1 MMIHRTASY
10 FSCFRSS
17 LLHQVAVFLLLMA
30 IGSHSFAFDSFVLKD
45 IKIEGL
51 QRISLGT
58 AFNYLPVKVGET
70 LDNKRAT
77 NAIRT
82 LFKTGFFDDV
92 WFTRQDDVLVIHV
105 IERPSISSIKIF
117 GNKEIP
123 SEDLTNALKQ
133 VGLAEGRV
141 FNRSLLDQ
149 VQQELHR
156 QYFSLGNYGVK
167 IETKVTE
174 LERNR
179 VDIEL
184 DIEEG
189 DTATIR
195 QIKIIGSNAFSEET
209 LLDKLEL
216 GMPGFWGSDNYSKQ
230 ILVGDLERIRS
241 FYLDRGYINFNIES
255 TQVSISP
262 DKRDVY
268 ITVNVTEGEQYK
280 IKDVNLAGDFVIP
293 ESELQELVTM
303 KSGDIFSRQRVTE
316 STNKISDRLGIDG
329 YAFARVNPIPK
340 IDNSAREVSLTLFV
354 DPGSR
359 VYVRRINI
367 LGNTKTKDEV
377 IRREF
382 RQMEGGWISTPL
394 VNRSKIR
401 LQRLGFFEEVKI
413 DTPSV
418 PGTTDQVDVNVEVV
432 EGSTGTFTAGL
443 GYGQEG
449 GFLFNTSV
457 TLNNFLGT
465 GKRVGVE
472 VNNNQISQVYSFSYN
487 NPYYTE
493 DGVSRGFTV
502 FSRSV
507 DAAEANLAEF
517 TTDKIGASMNFGI
530 PLTEYTSARFG
541 IGVED
546 TDLTI
551 NEDQAPLYYSEWV
564 DVHGDEFITY
574 SATMSYSFDTRN
586 RAIFP
591 DYGLLSRISAE
602 VAIPGGDLEYYKT
615 SYRLNWYHQLSP
627 RLTLLLGGEIAYGNG
642 YGNTEDLPFF
652 ENYYAGGT
660 RSVRGFRGNTIGP
673 LGIECD
679 DIVVSDGLG
688 GTTIREVCE
697 ADEPVGGNAKFT
709 GKVELFFPSPFE
721 EEVSRNFRLSTFLDF
736 GQVFTDLDSEFVVAD
751 DRMRSSYG
759 LAAVWITP
767 VGALTFSLAWP
778 LSSDS
783 NDDTDVFGFNIGAP
797 F

>member
-1 MMIHRTASY
+1 MTYRRKAFC
-10 FSCFRSS
+10 FSIFKLFIAR
-17 LLHQVAVFLLLMA
+17 QAVLFLLLMA
-30 IGSHSFAFDSFVLKD
+30 VCGYSFAFDSFVLKD

-92 WFTRQDDVLVIHV
+92 WFTTKDGVLVIHV
-105 IERPSISSIKIF
+105 VERPSISSIKIF

-123 SEDLTNALKQ
+123 TEDLTKALKQ

-149 VQQELHR
+149 IQQELHR

-195 QIKIIGSNAFSEET
+195 QIKIIGANTFGEKV

-241 FYLDRGYINFNIES
+241 FYLDRGYINFNIDS

-280 IKDVNLAGDFVIP
+280 IKDVNLAGDFVI
-293 ESELQELVTM
+293 SQAELQELI
-303 KSGDIFSRQRVTE
+303 SLNQGDVFSRQKVTE
-316 STNKISDRLGIDG
+316 STNKITDRLGIDG
-329 YAFARVNPIPK
+329 YAFAKVNPIPK
-340 IDNSAREVSLTLFV
+340 IDNRAREVSLTLFI

-401 LQRLGFFEEVKI
+401 LQRLGFFEDVKI

-418 PGTTDQVDVNVEVV
+418 PGTTDQVDINVEVV

-465 GKRVGVE
+465 GKRVSLE

-493 DGVSRGFTV
+493 DGVSRGFSI

-541 IGVED
+541 LSVED

-564 DVHGDEFITY
+564 DENGDEFTTY
-574 SATMSYSFDTRN
+574 SANMSYSFDTRN

-591 DYGLLSRISAE
+591 DYGILSRISAE
-602 VAIPGGDLEYYKT
+602 VAIPGGDLEFFKT
-615 SYRLNWYHQLSP
+615 SYQLNWYFQLSQ
-627 RLTLLLGGEIAYGNG
+627 RLTLMLGGEVAYGNG
-642 YGNTEDLPFF
+642 YGDTEDLPFF

-679 DIVVSDGLG
+679 DLVVSDGLG
-688 GTTIREVCE
+688 GSTVTEVCE

-709 GKVELFFPSPFE
+709 GKIELYFPSPFE
-721 EEVSRNFRLSTFLDF
+721 EEVSRNFRMSAFVDF
-736 GQVFTDLDSEFVVAD
+736 GQVFTDIDSEFVVED

-759 LAAVWITP
+759 VAAVWITP
-767 VGALTFSLAWP
+767 VGALTFNFAWP
-778 LSSDS
+778 LSADGE
-783 NDDTDVFGFNIGAP
+783 DDTQVFGFNIGAP